1 MGLNLNWLGLGD
13 LLELGIESQKQRR
26 RGANPLTGGGGGD
39 PTGERTALSKVAA
52 GSHEEQHGNREHKI
66 HARGQ

>member
-13 LLELGIESQKQRR
+13 LLELGIESQKQRG
-26 RGANPLTGGGGGD
+26 RGANPLTGGGN

-66 HARGQ
+66 HTRGQ